1 MFINYVT
8 DLPTK
13 NVKTGVN
20 IFTKIKY
27 PDGWK

>member
-13 NVKTGVN
+13 NVKTGVH